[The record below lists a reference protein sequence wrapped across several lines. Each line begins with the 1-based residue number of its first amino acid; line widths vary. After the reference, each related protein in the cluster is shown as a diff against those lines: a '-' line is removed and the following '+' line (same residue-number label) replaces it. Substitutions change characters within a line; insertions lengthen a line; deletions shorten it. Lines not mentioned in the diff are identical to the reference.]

1 MTDILELIY
10 FEGDL
15 LKTTISALLL
25 VLIFEFVLTIICIIK
40 SAYKSVVR

>member
-1 MTDILELIY
+1 MDGLFEFIY
-10 FEGDL
+10 IEGDL
-15 LKTTISALLL
+15 LKTVCSMFLV

>member
-1 MTDILELIY
+1 MDEILELIY

-15 LKTTISALLL
+15 LKTACSMLVL
-25 VLIFEFVLTIICIIK
+25 VLIFEFFLTIICIIK